1 MGWQSHPT
9 SSSTKTTLIRV
20 FQANGADNMP
30 SVAIIG
36 AGCSGL
42 AAAHVL
48 RDDGHD
54 VTLYEASGAVGGRAT
69 TRARAGF
76 IYDHGAQ
83 YIKQGAPSSVAFI
96 TQRFRTPDLI
106 NIEKGVWIFDQA
118 GHIQKGDPAQN
129 AEPRWSYRNGLISLP
144 HRMAEDLN
152 IVYNTPIT
160 RLQLDQQR
168 WTLHSQNG
176 QASAAFSHVLVTLPA
191 PQATDLMQAS
201 QCPQELQDTALAHL
215 RAARYNPLLSVA
227 LGYRA
232 RPRTRP
238 YYALVN
244 TDKAHAISWLAWEH
258 EKAPERAPAGTGLLI
273 AQMAPS
279 YSAAHWQTT
288 DADLVRDV
296 AQRVSELLGEP
307 LHEPYFSDIQRWP
320 YALPA
325 EKADATQLNAA
336 TRSHG
341 LTFCGDAYVGGRV
354 HLAMEHGMTVAREM
368 VNL

>member
-1 MGWQSHPT
+1 
-9 SSSTKTTLIRV
+9 
-20 FQANGADNMP
+20 MP

-48 RDDGHD
+48 RDAGHD
-54 VTLYEASGAVGGRAT
+54 VTLYEASGEVGGRAT
-69 TRARAGF
+69 TRAREGF

-83 YIKQGAPSSVAFI
+83 YIKRGAPASVNLI
-96 TQRFRTPDLI
+96 TERFRTPDFI
-106 NIEKGVWIFDQA
+106 NIEKGVWIFNQT
-118 GHIQKGDPAQN
+118 GRIQEGDPTQN
-129 AEPRWSYRNGLISLP
+129 AELRWSYRNGLISLP
-144 HRMAEDLN
+144 WCMAEGLN

-160 RLQLDQQR
+160 RLQREQQR
-168 WTLHSQNG
+168 WILHAQDG
-176 QASAAFSHVLVTLPA
+176 QTSVGFSHVLVTLPA
-191 PQATDLMQAS
+191 PQAADLMQAS
-201 QCPQELQDTALAHL
+201 LQGQGDHKGTPLQDTALVQL
-215 RAARYNPLLSVA
+215 RMARYNPLLSVT

-258 EKAPERAPAGTGLLI
+258 EKAPERAPEGTGLLI

-279 YSAAHWQTT
+279 YSAMHWQTT
-288 DADLVRDV
+288 DADVVRDV

-307 LHEPYFSDIQRWP
+307 LHEPYFSDIQRWS

-325 EKADATQLNAA
+325 EKADATQLNA
-336 TRSHG
+336 TTMPYG
-341 LTFCGDAYVGGRV
+341 LAFCGDAYVGGRV
-354 HLAMEHGMTVAREM
+354 HLALEHGMMVAREM
-368 VNL
+368 VVG